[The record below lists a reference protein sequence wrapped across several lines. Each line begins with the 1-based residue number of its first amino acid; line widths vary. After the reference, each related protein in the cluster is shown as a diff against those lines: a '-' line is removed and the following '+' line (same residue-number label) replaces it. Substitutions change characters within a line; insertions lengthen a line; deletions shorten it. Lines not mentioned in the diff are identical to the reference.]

1 MRHSSLVGLE
11 QPTQWVGFSCLLKLQ
26 QKPEEQLRNHC
37 FPKTT
42 VVFPGQQGSLLIG
55 VMQRQILQ
63 TWRAGSVVSVA
74 RETALWNEHME
85 VCFVLPGMYLK
96 QI

>member
-1 MRHSSLVGLE
+1 MGGVQLPAEVTAKARRAAQKSLFC
-11 QPTQWVGFSCLLKLQ
+11 Q
-26 QKPEEQLRNHC
+26 N
-37 FPKTT
+37 T
-42 VVFPGQQGSLLIG
+42 VVLPGQQGSLLIG
-55 VMQRQILQ
+55 VQRQIPW

-74 RETALWNEHME
+74 REAALWNECLE